1 MNLLVSICRRPLKFF
16 SRRHDVADTR
26 LHFIFPDNKERVVTV
41 SQDLRI
47 QPSDEVIKEIQSLLG
62 EDAIIFE

>member
-1 MNLLVSICRRPLKFF
+1 
-16 SRRHDVADTR
+16 
-26 LHFIFPDNKERVVTV
+26 V

-62 EDAIIFE
+62 EDSIIFE